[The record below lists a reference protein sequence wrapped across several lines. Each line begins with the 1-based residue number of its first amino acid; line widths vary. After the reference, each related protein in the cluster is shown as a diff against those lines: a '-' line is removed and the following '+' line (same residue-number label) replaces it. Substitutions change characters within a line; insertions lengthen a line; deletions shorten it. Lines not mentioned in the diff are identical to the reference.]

1 MEQAIQQQQQQIEH
15 LTQQLQ
21 AMQVQLAEGQQPQ
34 PAGPAAPVIRWNLK
48 FDTFSFEGP
57 NPAQDYDRFEQNC
70 RMVCQVMRYNV
81 PEVCYAIL
89 GQLRGKAADMGRSLV
104 GTERDYADLNAFLNR
119 LRSLFVSP
127 AYREKARSAF
137 LSRIQQPDESII
149 AFHGILR
156 SLWEKA
162 YTEAERQEVHLIR
175 QFVAGI
181 QDIRVNEKLHLN
193 PQADYNATLT
203 EALRLEGTFEVINIE
218 AKRRNLNGKM
228 NILQSQTFVPASN
241 NGPEAM
247 EIGNV
252 SIHQNRYPRGRGGYY
267 TPNRGRGYNNAYSR
281 NQYRGNYYQ
290 SRGRSQYHYGSGNR
304 SQSYNNYEKKKEETN
319 KNQPQESVAAIA
331 KDECK
336 RCHQKGHWAKNCP
349 KKPWELKNRRGN
361 WKPNHYSGRNTN
373 AIGAEDENDQDDS
386 QEEDSKN

>member
-1 MEQAIQQQQQQIEH
+1 MEQIQHQQQQIEQ
-15 LTQQLQ
+15 LTQQLH
-21 AMQVQLAEGQQPQ
+21 AMQARMAERGPQ
-34 PAGPAAPVIRWNLK
+34 PGPPPPAPVVRWNLK

-70 RMVCQVMRYNV
+70 RMVCQVMGYQV

-89 GQLRGKAADMGRSLV
+89 GQLRGKAADMGRSLL
-104 GTERDYADLNAFLNR
+104 GTERDYADLDEFLGR

-181 QDIRVNEKLHLN
+181 QDIRVNERLHLN
-193 PQADYNATLT
+193 PQADYNATLA

-218 AKRRNLNGKM
+218 AKRRSLNGKM
-228 NILQSQTFVPASN
+228 NVLQSQAFPQASQG
-241 NGPEAM
+241 GPEAM

-252 SIHQNRYPRGRGGYY
+252 SMHRNPRGRGNYHS
-267 TPNRGRGYNNAYSR
+267 NQRGRSYHNTYSR
-281 NQYRGNYYQ
+281 NHYRGHQQNQ
-290 SRGRSQYHYGSGNR
+290 SRGRGQTRYGPGHRGQSSNNSER
-304 SQSYNNYEKKKEETN
+304 RKEENPKSQSSD
-319 KNQPQESVAAIA
+319 SVSAIA
-331 KDECK
+331 KDECR
-336 RCHQKGHWAKNCP
+336 RCHQKGHWARNCT
-349 KKPWELKNRRGN
+349 KKPWESNSRRGN

-373 AIGAEDENDQDDS
+373 AIGEEEEYDANDS
-386 QEEDSKN
+386 QEDSKN

>member
-1 MEQAIQQQQQQIEH
+1 MEQLQIQQQQIEQ

-21 AMQVQLAEGQQPQ
+21 AMQVRMAERGPQ
-34 PAGPAAPVIRWNLK
+34 PGPMQGPPPAPVVRWNLK

-70 RMVCQVMRYNV
+70 RMVCQVMGYQV
-81 PEVCYAIL
+81 PEVCYAVL
-89 GQLRGKAADMGRSLV
+89 GQLRGKAADMGRSLI
-104 GTERDYADLNAFLNR
+104 GTERDYADLNEFLGR

-162 YTEAERQEVHLIR
+162 YTETERQEVHLIR

-181 QDIRVNEKLHLN
+181 QDIRVNERLHLS
-193 PQADYNATLT
+193 PQADYNATLA

-218 AKRRNLNGKM
+218 AKRRSLNGRM
-228 NILQSQTFVPASN
+228 NVLQSQAFPPVVQ
-241 NGPEAM
+241 GGHEAM

-252 SIHQNRYPRGRGGYY
+252 SMHNRNTRGRGNYQA
-267 TPNRGRGYNNAYSR
+267 NQRGRGYHNAYSR
-281 NQYRGNYYQ
+281 NYYRGQYQ
-290 SRGRSQYHYGSGNR
+290 NQARGRGYPRYGSGNR
-304 SQSYNNYEKKKEETN
+304 GQSYGNAERKREEPP
-319 KNQPQESVAAIA
+319 KNQSSESVSAIA
-331 KDECK
+331 KDECR
-336 RCHQKGHWAKNCP
+336 RCHQKGHWAKNCT

-373 AIGAEDENDQDDS
+373 AIGEEEYDGNDS
-386 QEEDSKN
+386 QEDSKN